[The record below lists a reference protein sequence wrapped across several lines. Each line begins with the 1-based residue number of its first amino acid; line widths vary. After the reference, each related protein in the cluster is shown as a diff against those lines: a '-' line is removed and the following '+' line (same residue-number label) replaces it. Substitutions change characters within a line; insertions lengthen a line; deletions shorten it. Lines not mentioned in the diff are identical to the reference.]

1 MKVAATHKLADVAK
15 ILSGY
20 AFDSGCFAGSGDLP
34 IVRIRDVVRGYSN
47 TFYTGD
53 FSETFVV
60 KNGDLLIGM
69 DGEFNTALWR
79 GGRAVLNQR
88 VCKVI
93 PDESVI
99 DKAYLYYLLP
109 KKLKAIED
117 ATSFVT
123 VKHLSVKS
131 LQAIEITLPPL
142 PEQKRIAAILDKAD
156 AIRRKRQQAVKLT
169 EELLRSVFLDMFGD
183 PVTNPKGWP
192 QAPIKE
198 FGAVMTGN
206 TPSREKPEYYG
217 EKIEWIKSDNINTPY
232 HYLTEARERLSE
244 EGQKVGRIVPA
255 GSILVTCIAGSP
267 ECIGNVALSN
277 REVAFNQQ
285 INAISPFEPVDS
297 FFLYSQILV
306 AKKLIQGESTESMKG
321 MVSKGKFENILLIK
335 PTIELQKQFGGIF
348 RKLEAL
354 SDKNDKACN
363 NSDSLFTSLLQR
375 AFRGEL

>member
-1 MKVAATHKLADVAK
+1 MKTVPLKDVCQISMGQAPDGSSYNDLGEGFPLIAGAGDFGPLSPKPKKFTTEPTRVSEVDDVILCIRAT
-15 ILSGY
+15 I
-20 AFDSGCFAGSGDLP
+20 GDLNW
-34 IVRIRDVVRGYSN
+34 S
-47 TFYTGD
+47 
-53 FSETFVV
+53 
-60 KNGDLLIGM
+60 
-69 DGEFNTALWR
+69 
-79 GGRAVLNQR
+79 
-88 VCKVI
+88 
-93 PDESVI
+93 
-99 DKAYLYYLLP
+99 DKAYCLGRGVAGLRPDGNKLDKHYLWHWL
-109 KKLKAIED
+109 
-117 ATSFVT
+117 TSQKDFLFSQGT
-123 VKHLSVKS
+123 GSTFKQISRS
-131 LQAIEITLPPL
+131 TIDDLQIPLPPL

-198 FGAVMTGN
+198 FGMVMTGN

-277 REVAFNQQ
+277 RDVAFNQQ
-285 INAISPFEPVDS
+285 INAISPFEGIDS

-321 MVSKGKFENILLIK
+321 MVNKGKFENILLIK
-335 PTIELQKQFGGIF
+335 PPIELQKKYCGIF
-348 RKLEAL
+348 KKLEVL
-354 SDKNDKACN
+354 SHKNDKAFN
-363 NSDSLFTSLLQR
+363 NSATLFTSLLQR